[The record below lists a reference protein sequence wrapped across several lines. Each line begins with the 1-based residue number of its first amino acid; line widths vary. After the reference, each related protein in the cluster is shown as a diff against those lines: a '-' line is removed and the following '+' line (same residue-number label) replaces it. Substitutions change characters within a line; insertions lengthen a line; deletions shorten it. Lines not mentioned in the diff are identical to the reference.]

1 MSASAD
7 LQKVIYQ
14 RLVADPAI
22 HALVEDRIYDGAPSD
37 VVYPCITF
45 GPSDVVPGDYDCIT
59 GREEVLQIDCWTRDQ
74 GRKWRCR
81 RLADAVRT
89 SLDEY
94 STDMGTHALVGLSVR
109 SIRVMDEPDGIGA
122 HGIVSV
128 QALVEER

>member
-45 GPSDVVPGDYDCIT
+45 GPSDVLPRDYDCIT

-74 GRKWRCR
+74 GRMWPCR

-89 SLDEY
+89 SLDGYEA
-94 STDMGTHALVGLSVR
+94 DMGTHALVGLTVR
-109 SIRVMDEPDGIGA
+109 SWRVLPEPDGISA